1 MIKALVAIALFASA
15 LVLAQTPG
23 SNLGYTDTP
32 MLPGL
37 RYHVHDPS
45 RPHPAVVTPGAQT
58 GAAPSDATVLFSG
71 TDLSQWTTT
80 KPASA
85 EATAGRPWKVENG
98 YVEVAPNAG
107 DIRTKEKFGD
117 VQLHI
122 EWAAPAV
129 VRGTSQNR
137 GNSGVFLQG
146 RYEVQVLDSFD
157 NPTYADGQAGAIYG
171 QWPPLVNPV
180 RRPGEWQAY
189 DIVFEAPRIEEG
201 KVVTPAYL
209 TVFLNGVLLH
219 HRKEVMG
226 PTVHRA
232 LASYAAQPVEDSL
245 VLQDHQQP
253 VRYRNIWIRRL
264 GSYDKP

>member
-1 MIKALVAIALFASA
+1 MTKTLISLVVFASA
-15 LVLAQTPG
+15 LGLAQTPG
-23 SNLGYTDTP
+23 VDLGYTDTP

-37 RYHVHDPS
+37 PYRVHDPS
-45 RPHPAVVTPGAQT
+45 RPHPAVIAPGAQP
-58 GAAPSDATVLFSG
+58 GAAPSDAIVLFAG
-71 TDLSQWTTT
+71 TDLSQWTM
-80 KPASA
+80 KQ
-85 EATAGRPWKVENG
+85 PWKVENG
-98 YVEVAPNAG
+98 YVEVVPNAG
-107 DIRTKEKFGD
+107 DIRTRDTFGD
-117 VQLHI
+117 VQLHV

-137 GNSGVFLQG
+137 GNSGIFLQG
-146 RYEVQVLDSFD
+146 RYEVQVLDSFE

-180 RRPGEWQAY
+180 RKPGEWQTY
-189 DIVFEAPRIEEG
+189 DIVFEAPRFDGG
-201 KVVTPAYL
+201 KVVKPAYL

-226 PTVHRA
+226 PTGHRA
-232 LASYAAQPVEDSL
+232 LTSYRPQPAEDSL

-264 GSYDKP
+264 AGYDRRP